1 MSGSLMSA
9 KLVWDGGDEVR
20 IPASMGTPRGDQMR
34 GTAAERLTE
43 LAGRICYDSLGKGR
57 PSFRKEC
64 CPISLQIGPI
74 HSPDCRVC
82 GGSNVIE
89 GYHDH
94 ITAVGH
100 GSVREHFNFTV
111 EFKLLEFT
119 PEHLQCLL
127 NRPGIYVRVGVGE
140 WCGGASLQI
149 TTNIRAAFEWFAKRA
164 DRDRHAPS
172 PQERLIG
179 HVIQGAATQLAPE
192 IMAGTSVN
200 VDEIADLGDVLGVEY
215 RIIEPQCDEQ
225 AWVSLYMSGSRG
237 FSHEQVRHG
246 DWTAISQ
253 RSTRYVDESESP
265 WIEHPL
271 IEQYIREEIP
281 SPITPACIE
290 SAQSMYVATVAHL
303 EPWLIA
309 RGVDKGTARKQARGA
324 ARGYLGNA
332 LQTEMIFSASV
343 AQWKWMLRQR
353 CSVHADA
360 EIRIIYN
367 DVLRELKSCRYS
379 EAFAGMELIPSP
391 DGIGCVLAETVP
403 AKVA

>member
-20 IPASMGTPRGDQMR
+20 IPESMGTPRDDQMQ

-57 PSFRKEC
+57 PSFTTHE
-64 CPISLQIGPI
+64 QGPG
-74 HSPDCRVC
+74 PCRGMVP
-82 GGSNVIE
+82 VE

-111 EFKLLEFT
+111 EIKLREFT
-119 PEHLQCLL
+119 PSHLQCLL
-127 NRPGIYVRVGVGE
+127 NRPGVYVRVGVGE
-140 WCGGASLQI
+140 SCGGALLQI

-172 PQERLIG
+172 PEERLIG
-179 HVIQGAATQLAPE
+179 HVIQGAATILAPE
-192 IMAGTSVN
+192 IMTGTSVN
-200 VDEIADLGDVLGVEY
+200 FDEIADADHWHNSEY
-215 RIIEPQCDEQ
+215 RIIGPQCDEQ

-265 WIEHPL
+265 WVCHPL
-271 IEQYIREEIP
+271 LDLWFSGEE
-281 SPITPACIE
+281 TDDACRTRVNAE
-290 SAQSMYVATVAHL
+290 SLELKARGVYQNVVDGV
-303 EPWLIA
+303 EPWLIS

-367 DVLRELKSCRYS
+367 DVLRELKSCRYAES
-379 EAFAGMELIPSP
+379 FAGMELMPSP
-391 DGIGCVLAETVP
+391 DGIGCVLAES
-403 AKVA
+403 AGVAA